1 MSKSSL
7 HSVTGIAKWA
17 KVFEFNRDRGE
28 FHKDYDGAYTIQ
40 VYLDEDEMKKHSAS
54 GSRIKPK
61 IDDDGVYI
69 NYKRKH
75 TNEAIPA
82 LGGAPKVVDDNDEPW
97 DTDKLIGNGSKVE
110 VFFTVYDSKMG
121 KGTRLEGIRVL
132 DPVEYE
138 GTGEGG
144 GVKLPF

>member
-28 FHKDYDGAYTIQ
+28 FHKEYDGAYTIQ
-40 VYLDEDEMKKHSAS
+40 VYLEESEMKKHSAS
-54 GSRIKPK
+54 GSRAKPK
-61 IDDDGVYI
+61 IDDDGVYVQ
-69 NYKRKH
+69 YRRKH
-75 TNEAIPA
+75 INSVIPA
-82 LGGAPKVVDDNDEPW
+82 LGGAPKVVDANDEPW
-97 DTDKLIGNGSKVE
+97 DSDNLIGNGSKVE

-132 DPVEYE
+132 DPVEFE

-144 GVKLPF
+144 GVRLPF